1 MKTLG
6 TYLAEQ
12 LDAYGIEFIFGIPGV
27 HTVELYRG
35 MPNTKLRHITPRHE
49 QGAGFMADGYARVTG
64 KPAVALVITGP
75 GLTNIATAMAQAYAD
90 SIPMLVISSVNAL
103 GKMNS
108 GNGHLHEL
116 KNQQRLA
123 EGLAA
128 WSHTVFTAADLDQA
142 LARAFALF
150 ESARPR
156 PIHIEIPTDIITTDV
171 SAHQAPK
178 PVRRPLRP
186 APRSESIDEA
196 AEWLTSAHKPL
207 ILAGAGAINA
217 AASLRI
223 LAEKLDAPL
232 MMTLNARGILSGD
245 HPLAVPC
252 NPSLAAC
259 RALMEEADVILAIG
273 TEFGPTDYDWY
284 ETGHAQIH
292 GKLIRVDID
301 PEQAMRGHIADCV
314 IIADADAT
322 AKALIMALRR
332 EAHHNGQER
341 AKTTRGRVMREDVPP
356 IYRASLSLLDTVRD
370 TLPNAVIVGDSAQPV
385 YAASVAYAATDV
397 RRLFS
402 SATGFGTLGYAMPA
416 AVGAKLANPSAPVI
430 AVIGDGGYLFSSA
443 ELSSALEAKTPIIIL
458 LWNNHGYGEIKTFM
472 ISKQIAPIGVDIVTP
487 DFIALAKAH
496 GAEALKLSHADD
508 LPQELKNAA
517 SRRIPTLIEIDE
529 TDFVRARG

>member
-35 MPNTKLRHITPRHE
+35 MPNTKLRHVTPRHE

-123 EGLAA
+123 DGLAA
-128 WSHTVFTAADLDQA
+128 WSHTVFTPADLDQA

-150 ESARPR
+150 ECARPR
-156 PIHIEIPTDIITTDV
+156 PVHIEIPTDIITMDV
-171 SAHQAPK
+171 SAHKTPQPA
-178 PVRRPLRP
+178 RLPLRP
-186 APRSESIDEA
+186 APRMESVKEA
-196 AEWLTSAHKPL
+196 AAWLASSARPL
-207 ILAGAGAINA
+207 ILVGGGAINA
-217 AASLRI
+217 AHSIRA
-223 LAEKLDAPL
+223 LAEQIDAPVL
-232 MMTLNARGILSGD
+232 MTLNARGILSGN

-252 NPSLAAC
+252 NPSLAAS
-259 RALMEEADVILAIG
+259 RALMADADVILAIG

-284 ETGHAQIH
+284 EIGPAALH
-292 GKLIRVDID
+292 GKLIRVDLD
-301 PEQAMRGHIADCV
+301 PEQAMRGHRADCV
-314 IIADADAT
+314 IVADADVTAEELVSSLPKSGNRNGAT
-322 AKALIMALRR
+322 
-332 EAHHNGQER
+332 R
-341 AKTTRGRVMREDVPP
+341 AKSTRDRVMQEDVNSV
-356 IYRASLSLLDTVRD
+356 YRASLALINTVRD

-385 YAASVAYAATDV
+385 YAASVAYAAPKA
-397 RRLFS
+397 RRFFS
-402 SATGFGTLGYAMPA
+402 SATGYGTLGYALPA
-416 AVGAKLANPSAPVI
+416 SIGAKLAEPNAPVI
-430 AVIGDGGYLFSSA
+430 ALVGDGGYLFSSA
-443 ELSSALEAKTPIIIL
+443 ELSSALEAKAPIIIL
-458 LWNNHGYGEIKTFM
+458 LWNNQGYGEIKNFM
-472 ISKQIAPIGVDIVTP
+472 ISKQIAPIGVDIVVP

-496 GAEALKLSHADD
+496 GAQAFKLESADALPSLLKEAAHRS
-508 LPQELKNAA
+508 
-517 SRRIPTLIEIDE
+517 IPTLIEIDE
-529 TDFVRARG
+529 INFVKERG

>member
-6 TYLAEQ
+6 TYLAER
-12 LDAYGIEFIFGIPGV
+12 LDAYGIEVVFGIPGV

-128 WSHTVFTAADLDQA
+128 WSHTVFTPADLDQA
-142 LARAFALF
+142 LARAFAVF

-156 PIHIEIPTDIITTDV
+156 PVHIEIPTDIITMDV

-178 PVRRPLRP
+178 PARAPLRP
-186 APRSESIDEA
+186 APRNESIEEA
-196 AEWLTSAHKPL
+196 AQWLASAKTPL
-207 ILAGAGAINA
+207 ILAGAGAIQA
-217 AASLRI
+217 AKSLRI

-252 NPSLAAC
+252 NPSLAAS
-259 RALMEEADVILAIG
+259 RALIEEADVILAIG

-284 ETGHAQIH
+284 ETGAAKIH
-292 GKLIRVDID
+292 GKLIRVDLD

-314 IIADADAT
+314 IIADADVT
-322 AKALIMALRR
+322 AQALAQSLSQAAHQNGARRAQAARKRVAL
-332 EAHHNGQER
+332 
-341 AKTTRGRVMREDVPP
+341 EDVNSV
-356 IYRASLSLLDTVRD
+356 YRASLALLDTIRD
-370 TLPNAVIVGDSAQPV
+370 TLPEVVIVGDSAQPV
-385 YAASVAYAATDV
+385 YAASVAYAAPDI
-397 RRLFS
+397 RRFFS
-402 SATGFGTLGYAMPA
+402 SATGYGTLGYAMPA
-416 AVGAKLANPSAPVI
+416 AIGAKLGTPASPVI
-430 AVIGDGGYLFSSA
+430 ALVGDGGYLFSSA

-458 LWNNHGYGEIKTFM
+458 LWNNQGYGEIKNFM
-472 ISKQIAPIGVDIVTP
+472 VSKQIAPIGVDILVP

-496 GAEALKLSHADD
+496 GAEAFRLEMADD
-508 LPQELKNAA
+508 LPALLHAA
-517 SRRIPTLIEIDE
+517 AKRAVPTLIEIDE
-529 TDFVRARG
+529 TRFVKERG